1 MEDEVFKKELE
12 ELLGMLKNLRLR
24 RDREQRR
31 KFKAEIRVLL
41 TRVMK
46 DSTKNLSPPSPG
58 GELRGV

>member
-1 MEDEVFKKELE
+1 MEDEVFQKETQELIAMLE
-12 ELLGMLKNLRLR
+12 NLRLI

-46 DSTKNLSPPSPG
+46 D
-58 GELRGV
+58 